1 MEKERMEEI
10 INEPKSKGNSD
21 IMEVMLV
28 LKNNYEDTKQLVVEL
43 TYRLDSIEEKYTKLN
58 SELKKRV
65 K

>member
-1 MEKERMEEI
+1 MKRALVTG
-10 INEPKSKGNSD
+10 INGMDGSHLAD
-21 IMEVMLV
+21 FL

-43 TYRLDSIEEKYTKLN
+43 TYRLDSIEEKYNKLN

>member
-1 MEKERMEEI
+1 MEGI
-10 INEPKSKGNSD
+10 INAPKSKGNSD

-43 TYRLDSIEEKYTKLN
+43 TYRLDSIEEKYNKLN